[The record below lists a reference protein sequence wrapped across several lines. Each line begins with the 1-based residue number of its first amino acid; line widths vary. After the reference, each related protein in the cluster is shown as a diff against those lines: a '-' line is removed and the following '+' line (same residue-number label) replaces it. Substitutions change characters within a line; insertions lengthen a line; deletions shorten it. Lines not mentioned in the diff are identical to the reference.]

1 MAKVKVRSTQ
11 PTIIE
16 ENEALADSLLPCGAP
31 NLDGLPAKEAMD
43 LVAATVGTPDP
54 IVAAGQAEFFGG
66 PLSCEEELA
75 ILERMQ
81 SFVPVSSTIPTAPP
95 IDTQPPTDFWQL
107 TRDGVT
113 QGLLALVALCPE
125 KAAIKMK
132 QGLSSPSKSG
142 ALAFGDVFHRA
153 LDNVYGLAKA
163 EQGSEYVPEF
173 FITNMDS
180 FVEDAIIQIYQ
191 TDRTTL
197 LQSTASP
204 TELIALEVNCSLAKV
219 MLRMYF
225 RHWETDFRELNW
237 VDLERTFRVQYT
249 HQLQPGDPGFGYPF
263 NAPTNTVQ
271 FPVRGKFDGVFRSI
285 PTSTSPTGDLWLF
298 ETKTKS
304 YIDEQSLSDRLNFE
318 LQVMLY
324 LWAMKQTYGETP
336 RGVLYNIVKRPL
348 LRQKVKESL
357 DDFCDRITADVQS
370 RPEEYFVRYNVS
382 VTPDELDEWANRD
395 LQRMMAHLYRW
406 ANNPDHTYRNSGACQ
421 MWNRPCEYLRLCAY
435 KDTSNLTS
443 REHVFPELD
452 GDLVATVD

>member
-11 PTIIE
+11 PT
-16 ENEALADSLLPCGAP
+16 GQP
-31 NLDGLPAKEAMD
+31 NLDGLSAKEAMD

-54 IVAAGQAEFFGG
+54 IVVASQAEFFGVDDQR
-66 PLSCEEELA
+66 EELE
-75 ILERMQ
+75 ILDKVALGSQ
-81 SFVPVSSTIPTAPP
+81 YYASDGSKTFLTTLP
-95 IDTQPPTDFWQL
+95 ITSTQPPTDFWQL

-163 EQGSEYVPEF
+163 EANDTQTEYVPEF

-191 TDRTTL
+191 TDREAL
-197 LQSTASP
+197 LQGTASP

-237 VDLERTFRVQYT
+237 VDLERTFRVSYT
-249 HQLQPGDPGFGYPF
+249 YKIGPGDVNFTYPF
-263 NAPTNTVQ
+263 NGPQNLVT
-271 FPVRGKFDGVFRSI
+271 FPVRGKYDGVFRSA
-285 PTSTSPTGDLWLF
+285 PTTEAPTGHLWLF

-336 RGVLYNIVKRPL
+336 RGVLYNIVKRPM

-382 VTPDELDEWANRD
+382 ITPDELDEWAARD
-395 LQRMMAHLYRW
+395 LTRMMAHLYRW
-406 ANNPDHTYRNSGACQ
+406 ANSNEGTYRNSGACQ

-435 KDTSNLTS
+435 KDPVNLTT